1 MTYIYNKAERFV
13 KWSLWLCLL
22 ALLPVQAYGEYGIND
37 EDSWLKQ
44 AKDQNP
50 QINLTATWEGDGSF
64 DHPYLIKDVWDLCRL
79 FYQVNGYEG
88 TKTEITSIKSISA

>member
-1 MTYIYNKAERFV
+1 MTYIYNKVERFV

-44 AKDQNP
+44 AETEGKD
-50 QINLTATWEGDGSF
+50 L
-64 DHPYLIKDVWDLCRL
+64 
-79 FYQVNGYEG
+79 
-88 TKTEITSIKSISA
+88 